1 MQTVGV
7 GIIGLGFMGRTHL
20 AAYQAAAGASQ
31 LASLKAQ
38 EPRGDA
44 SVAAHPSC
52 RVVGVF
58 GIAPAATS
66 GNLAT
71 GAAAELPEGTI
82 QYQSVDALLADPSI
96 HLVSVCTP
104 TDTHIELVT
113 KSLRAGK
120 HVLVEKP
127 VALDPSAIE
136 SLAREA
142 SAANRLCM
150 PAMCM
155 RFWPGWAWL
164 KEAVDSG
171 RYGRVV
177 SARFE
182 RLGSRPAWSR
192 EFYLDPARSGGA
204 LWDLHI
210 HDADVVCWLFG
221 TPTSVRSGGVVSATG
236 SVDHVSTQYV
246 FEQEGGGGPR
256 LVTAEGGWVAD
267 AGFPFRMR
275 YTVVFEGQRGTGGG
289 ATQSGARH
297 EVVADWDLSRTPCLM
312 LTQDGETRGIEIHA
326 PSGYEGEVLAMVNAV
341 RSGAQAAP
349 ATLEEAASVARVL
362 RAEERSVRRS
372 EEVRV

>member
-20 AAYQAAAGASQ
+20 AAYQAAAGVAASGPH
-31 LASLKAQ
+31 KAQ
-38 EPRGDA
+38 ESRGDA
-44 SVAAHPSC
+44 APPAC

-71 GAAAELPEGTI
+71 GASAELPPGTI
-82 QYQSVDALLADPSI
+82 QYKNVEALLADPSI
-96 HLVSVCTP
+96 HLVSICTP
-104 TDTHIELVT
+104 TDTHGDLVT
-113 KSLRAGK
+113 KALRAGK

-142 SAANRLCM
+142 SAAKRLCM

-164 KEAVDSG
+164 KDAIGSG
-171 RYGRVV
+171 RYGPVV

-192 EFYLDPARSGGA
+192 EFYLDPSRSGGA

-210 HDADVVCWLFG
+210 HDADIVCWLFG
-221 TPTSVRSGGVVSATG
+221 APTTVRSGGVVSTTG
-236 SVDHVSTQYV
+236 SINHVSTQYV
-246 FEQEGGGGPR
+246 FERGQGSGGPR

-275 YTVVFEGQRGTGGG
+275 YTVVFEGQRESTGG
-289 ATQSGARH
+289 ARHSGSGH

-312 LTQDGETRGIEIHA
+312 LTQGGETRGIEIHA
-326 PSGYEGEVLAMVNAV
+326 PSGYEGEVIAMVDAV
-341 RSGAQAAP
+341 RRGAPKSP
-349 ATLEEAASVARVL
+349 ATLEEAATVARVL
-362 RAEERSVRRS
+362 RAEERSVRTGDAL
-372 EEVRV
+372 RV